1 MLKNGLT
8 SVETKKISQPLHTVY
23 AKCFFAA
30 YASFLLPIFSLH
42 STAGTRIFVDATTHF
57 LWPLLIAIYIFKTIP
72 GSLREFFSEFRV
84 SISGV
89 LIFVFLGFSFAC
101 FYVYINKFNYSGINQ
116 NINFLKSINY
126 LIISKMGFWGVL
138 YLASTAAIHEEWLYK
153 WILIRCF
160 EDKTKLY
167 KPILVAS
174 PLFAITHASQGFTA
188 VIVTAIYS
196 MITLLYYYK
205 KRNLFN
211 LITMHFIADLFLF
224 SFILAWMF
232 K

>member
-1 MLKNGLT
+1 MSEPKKNT
-8 SVETKKISQPLHTVY
+8 HPFAHTVY
-23 AKCFFAA
+23 TKCFFAA

-42 STAGTRIFVDATTHF
+42 STAGIRILVDATTHF

-72 GSLREFFSEFRV
+72 GSLREFFSEFRI
-84 SISGV
+84 SISGF
-89 LIFVFLGFSFAC
+89 LMFVFLGFAFAC

-116 NINFLKSINY
+116 NIPFLKSINY
-126 LIISKMGFWGVL
+126 LVISKMGFWGVL

-160 EDKTKLY
+160 EGKTKLY
-167 KPILVAS
+167 KPILIAS

-224 SFILAWMF
+224 SFMLAWIS

>member
-1 MLKNGLT
+1 MSEPQKNT
-8 SVETKKISQPLHTVY
+8 SPITHNIY

-42 STAGTRIFVDATTHF
+42 STAGARIFVDATTHF

-72 GSLREFFSEFRV
+72 GSLKEFCSEFRI
-84 SISGV
+84 SISGFI
-89 LIFVFLGFSFAC
+89 LFVFLGFAFAC
-101 FYVYINKFNYSGINQ
+101 FYVAYINGNYSRINE
-116 NINFLKSINY
+116 NIPFLKSIKH
-126 LIISKMGFWGVL
+126 LVISKMDFWGVL
-138 YLASTAAIHEEWLYK
+138 YLASTAAVHEEWLYK
-153 WILIRCF
+153 WVLVRCF

-167 KPILVAS
+167 KPILIAS

-196 MITLLYYYK
+196 MTTLLYYYK
-205 KRNLFN
+205 KRNIFN
-211 LITMHFIADLFLF
+211 LITMHFITDLFLF
-224 SFILAWMF
+224 SFMWAWMS

>member
-42 STAGTRIFVDATTHF
+42 STAGARIFVDAITHF

-84 SISGV
+84 SISGFV
-89 LIFVFLGFSFAC
+89 LFVFLGFLSAC
-101 FYVYINKFNYSGINQ
+101 FYVYINKFNYSGISQ
-116 NINFLKSINY
+116 SIPFLKSINY
-126 LIISKMGFWGVL
+126 LVISKMNFWGVL

-153 WILIRCF
+153 WVLIRCF

-174 PLFAITHASQGFTA
+174 PLFAITHASQGLTA
-188 VIVTAIYS
+188 VTVTAIYS

-211 LITMHFIADLFLF
+211 LITMHFITGLFLF
-224 SFILAWMF
+224 SFIWAWM